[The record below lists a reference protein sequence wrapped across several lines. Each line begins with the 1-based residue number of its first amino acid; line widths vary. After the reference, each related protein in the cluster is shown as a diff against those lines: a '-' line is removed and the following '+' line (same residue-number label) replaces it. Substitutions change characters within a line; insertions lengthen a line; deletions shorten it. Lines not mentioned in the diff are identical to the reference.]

1 MDNKELK
8 NIFGSIPLKYN
19 FCNEFSFKELTISMR
34 QKDDK
39 EYFNML
45 NRIRIGTPNQTDID
59 LLKKQIIPNIVK
71 NDSILNSVLNY
82 IELSKQH
89 KNLICLFPKVDQVE
103 AFNKLTNEKLKIK
116 TINIPAND
124 YIPNSKRNNY
134 QINSKN
140 SLKNLKF
147 LKQLVYLII

>member
-19 FCNEFSFKELTISMR
+19 FWDEFSFKELTIIMR

-45 NRIRIGTPNQTDID
+45 NRIRIGTPNQSDID
-59 LLKKQIIPNIVK
+59 LLRKQIIPNIVE

-82 IELSKQH
+82 
-89 KNLICLFPKVDQVE
+89 
-103 AFNKLTNEKLKIK
+103 
-116 TINIPAND
+116 NI
-124 YIPNSKRNNY
+124 
-134 QINSKN
+134 
-140 SLKNLKF
+140 
-147 LKQLVYLII
+147 